1 VKIRRHPAR
10 FRMRKLS
17 VKEQVQ
23 LRAINVALDM
33 GTEFGMEVESRE
45 RLMYRLGAAIAALK
59 FIKDEIGA

>member
-1 VKIRRHPAR
+1 MRMPRVK
-10 FRMRKLS
+10 FRMRKLT